1 MRNMM
6 VWTFQLRTS
15 NVKKLPIGLVV
26 VGALILALFAVL
38 PAFGAGAVS
47 FIDPDAFEESDQYA
61 LKDPV
66 GAPDEQKWARQGGFI
81 GLMYEDAS
89 LDRPV
94 RRVLIPYLDT
104 TPIGRAAVEAHSAVI
119 KIKTEALT
127 ANDYVMIGTMGES
140 SVHKVLKVT
149 PSTDT
154 VSGITVDDVTLDRPF
169 YESSSDQ
176 EVHKIKPEVI
186 DTASVV
192 VDWQNDYSLYASA
205 IELSYVELLL
215 AGDVAYR
222 GGLTIYRGNNYVAGS
237 DIANTYGGAILHDE
251 DSRRLAQRLTGRG
264 FSSNSRT
271 NSDDVLIVRIT
282 ATGTGGMITG
292 ADYYAGNKTYTVDSV
307 RNERVEFRSIGAA
320 SDNPLNISVG
330 PPNDESNDKVYLA
343 AWFEERNDTG
353 AAVSVRSQAY
363 QADTTLVL
371 RETLPDSGKFA
382 LKIGAVRHGENNADQ
397 TQLSMP
403 VTNAAD
409 GIPKLPVNPRDVVTM
424 STADSI
430 GTISVESSGPTFTGF
445 SPSHN
450 SYGRDDR
457 PRVSAQVADTES
469 GLASKNIHVLFLIEE
484 EGQADR
490 GLVYTPSESGDVD
503 EISGGFQVS
512 SRLSGADSPTKDA
525 TVSWWL
531 MATDNVGNVGFSDR
545 MTTADGSP
553 DTCAETSADIGDT
566 PAARTNFIAALEGN
580 GCDPYVVH
588 VDRAAPKFLR
598 AETGRYWDSALFT
611 NRSADKTE
619 YRVAKADKSSVMA
632 VFDSHLDATSVSAED
647 FEVGGST
654 PADISVH
661 NVKVRDDVF
670 TMIPD
675 PDDATMMIEDEASGD
690 GNSAIAGDSVQD
702 VGEDR
707 GYVFL
712 RLRSDL
718 EANATPEV
726 DLVGEVL
733 DLAGNEQG
741 AGEAAKALD
750 RIAPTLTVT
759 AGEGDR
765 PVTNDMINLTI
776 ASDENVGAPSVTFR
790 KLMSKT
796 VEGKTTQAL
805 GRANEGYVVVK
816 FVSATEYRATIAS
829 GGDNGLYTV
838 VVEATDS
845 TGGNMGRAGDAT
857 EPSDDN
863 PAPIQ
868 VGDAT
873 DAILFERDDSVPNPD
888 VDPTVDGAQDKFR
901 TEDPNTLIHI
911 DFSAEANEYDDQKG
925 TDPDDEATFNK
936 RIGDDL
942 DTHDGVIILSATLDG
957 VDILDSL
964 QANEASNVFVYKAS
978 GLAIGEHKLEVAAQD
993 AAGNRHSTPR
1003 DATITIE
1010 ERKPFSLK
1018 LKPGWNL
1025 VSIPGDPANPD
1036 INAVIPMDRADITA
1050 ALAYD
1055 PSAPGQ
1061 WLRATRGADG
1071 MFEGSLKN
1079 IVSKR
1084 AYWIE
1089 TSSFISLK
1097 VNIPKPPTGQA
1108 RIKPTIPIV
1117 KGWNIVPILD
1127 VDGDFELSFPEGKNY
1142 FSGLMA
1148 GGVAIEIEIDTF
1160 DTITN
1165 RWESVAPEDVE
1176 IGKGY
1181 WVHSSGAGVIV
1192 P

>member
-1 MRNMM
+1 MRNVMI
-6 VWTFQLRTS
+6 WTFLFRPS
-15 NVKKLPIGLVV
+15 NVRNLHIGLVV
-26 VGALILALFAVL
+26 IGALALELFAVL
-38 PAFGAGAVS
+38 PAFGAGVVS
-47 FIDPDAFEESDQYA
+47 FIDPDAFDEFDQGA
-61 LKDPV
+61 LKNPTV
-66 GAPDEQKWARQGGFI
+66 APDEQKWAGQGGFI

-104 TPIGRAAVEAHSAVI
+104 TFAGSAEIEAHSATIRVNRSLNG
-119 KIKTEALT
+119 TNVDSLAV
-127 ANDYVMIGTMGES
+127 NDYVMIVEPGMIGEH
-140 SVHKVLKVT
+140 SVRKALKVT
-149 PSTDT
+149 SSTDENMNM
-154 VSGITVDDVTLDRPF
+154 VDEVTLDRPF
-169 YESSSDQ
+169 YKSGSSQ
-176 EVHKIKPEVI
+176 HVHKIKPEVV

-192 VDWQNDYSLYASA
+192 ADWQNDYGLYASA
-205 IELSYVELLL
+205 IELSNVELLI
-215 AGDVAYR
+215 ARDVVYR
-222 GGLTIYRGNNYVAGS
+222 NGLTIYTGTNDVVKSA
-237 DIANTYGGAILHDE
+237 IATTYGGTTPND
-251 DSRRLAQRLTGRG
+251 DRGRPAQRLTGRG
-264 FSSNSRT
+264 FSSNNRT
-271 NSDDVLIVRIT
+271 NSDDALIVRVT
-282 ATGTGGMITG
+282 QTGTGGMVTG
-292 ADYYAGNKTYTVDSV
+292 ADYYTGSITDTVDHV
-307 RNERVEFRSIGAA
+307 RNERVEFRVSGATET
-320 SDNPLNISVG
+320 NPLNINS
-330 PPNDESNDKVYLA
+330 PPDQIYLA

-363 QADTTLVL
+363 QTDTTLVL
-371 RETLPDSGKFA
+371 RETLPDSGMFA
-382 LKIGAVRHGENNADQ
+382 LKIGAVRYGVDNADQ

-403 VTNAAD
+403 VTNSED
-409 GIPKLPVNPRDVVTM
+409 GVPRLPVNPRDVVTM

-430 GTISVESSGPTFTGF
+430 GTIRVESSGPTFASF

-469 GLASKNIHVLFLIEE
+469 GLTSKNIHVLFLIEE

-512 SRLSGADSPTKDA
+512 NRLSGSDSPTKDA

-545 MTTADGSP
+545 MNIADGSP

-566 PAARTNFIAALEGN
+566 ASDRTRFIAALEGK

-598 AETGRYWDSALFT
+598 AETGRYWDSALLT

-619 YRVAKADKSSVMA
+619 YRVAKADKSSVMV
-632 VFDSHLDATSVSAED
+632 VFDSYLDATSISAED
-647 FEVGGST
+647 FEVDGST
-654 PADISVH
+654 PADTSVH

-718 EANATPEV
+718 AANATPAVE
-726 DLVGEVL
+726 LVGEVL
-733 DLAGNEQG
+733 DLAGNERD
-741 AGEAAKALD
+741 AGKDDAAPD

-759 AGEGDR
+759 ADEGDR

-838 VVEATDS
+838 VVEAADS

-857 EPSDDN
+857 EPLDDN
-863 PAPIQ
+863 PAPVQ

-873 DAILFERDDSVPNPD
+873 DAILFERDDSVPNLD

-925 TDPDDEATFNK
+925 TDPDDEATLNK

-942 DTHDGVIILSATLDG
+942 DTHEGVTILSATLDG
-957 VDILDSL
+957 VDILESL

-978 GLAIGEHKLEVAAQD
+978 GLAIGEHNLEVAAQD
-993 AAGNRHSTPR
+993 AADNRHSTPK

-1025 VSIPGDPANPD
+1025 VSIPGDPADPSID
-1036 INAVIPMDRADITA
+1036 AVIPMDRADITA

-1079 IVSKR
+1079 IVSTR

-1089 TSSFISLK
+1089 TSSFVSLK

-1127 VDGDFELSFPEGKNY
+1127 VDGDFDLSFPEGKNY
-1142 FSGLMA
+1142 FSGLTA
-1148 GGVAIEIEIDTF
+1148 GGVAIEIDTF
-1160 DTITN
+1160 NTITN

-1181 WVHSSGAGVIV
+1181 WVHSSGAGAIV

>member
-1 MRNMM
+1 MRS
-6 VWTFQLRTS
+6 LR
-15 NVKKLPIGLVV
+15 IGLVV
-26 VGALILALFAVL
+26 IGALVLAPLAIS
-38 PAFGAGAVS
+38 PASGAGVVS
-47 FIDPDAFEESDQYA
+47 FIDPDAFDESIPGD

-81 GLMYEDAS
+81 GLMYEDSS

-104 TPIGRAAVEAHSAVI
+104 TFAGSADIEAHSDTIRVNRSLNGTTADSLAV
-119 KIKTEALT
+119 
-127 ANDYVMIGTMGES
+127 NDYVMIGEH
-140 SVHKVLKVT
+140 SVRKVLKAT
-149 PSTDT
+149 PSTD
-154 VSGITVDDVTLDRPF
+154 TVDDVTLDRPF
-169 YESSSDQ
+169 YKSGSTQ
-176 EVHKIKPEVI
+176 GVHKIKPEV
-186 DTASVV
+186 AAAPG
-192 VDWQNDYSLYASA
+192 VDWQTDYGLYASA
-205 IELSYVELLL
+205 IDLMP
-215 AGDVAYR
+215 DVFPEVVYR
-222 GGLTIYRGNNYVAGS
+222 GGLTVYRGNNSLVDS
-237 DIANTYGGAILHDE
+237 DIANTYGGAATD
-251 DSRRLAQRLTGRG
+251 DDDQRRLAQRLTGRG
-264 FSSNSRT
+264 SSSANRT
-271 NSDDVLIVRIT
+271 NSDDALIVRVT
-282 ATGTGGMITG
+282 RTGSQGIVTG
-292 ADYYAGNKTYTVDSV
+292 ADYYTGSPTITYTVDHV
-307 RNERVEFRSIGAA
+307 RNEQVEFRV
-320 SDNPLNISVG
+320 SDATDPDNNPLNITDYRV
-330 PPNDESNDKVYLA
+330 DKVYLA

-353 AAVSVRSQAY
+353 SAVSVRSQAY

-382 LKIGAVRHGENNADQ
+382 LKIRAVRYGADNADQ

-403 VTNAAD
+403 VVNAED
-409 GIPKLPVNPRDVVTM
+409 EVPKLPVNPHDVVAM
-424 STADSI
+424 SSADSI
-430 GTISVESSGPTFTGF
+430 ATISVESSAPTFAGF

-450 SYGRDDR
+450 TYGRDDR
-457 PRVSAQVADTES
+457 PRVSAQVTDTES
-469 GLASKNIHVLFLIEE
+469 GLTLKNIHVLFLIEE

-503 EISGGFQVS
+503 EISGGFRVS
-512 SRLSGADSPTKDA
+512 SRLSGSDSPTKDA

-531 MATDNVGNVGFSDR
+531 MAIDNVGNVGFSDR
-545 MTTADGSP
+545 VTTADGAP
-553 DTCAETSADIGDT
+553 DTCMETSAAIGDT
-566 PAARTNFIAALEGN
+566 PADWTRFIATLEGN

-588 VDRAAPKFLR
+588 MDRTTPKLLR
-598 AETGRYWDSALFT
+598 AETGRHWDSALDT

-619 YRVAKADKSSVMA
+619 YRVSKADKSSVLV
-632 VFDSHLDATSVSAED
+632 VFDEHLDASRVSAED
-647 FEVGGST
+647 FEVNGSR
-654 PADISVH
+654 ARGAMAY
-661 NVKVRDDVF
+661 NVKVRDDAF

-675 PDDATMMIEDEASGD
+675 PDDATMMIKDEASGD
-690 GNSAIAGDSVQD
+690 GNSAIAGDSVRD
-702 VGEDR
+702 VGEER

-718 EANATPEV
+718 AANATPEV
-726 DLVGEVL
+726 ELVGEVL
-733 DLAGNEQG
+733 DLAGNERDEG
-741 AGEAAKALD
+741 KDDATLD

-759 AGEGDR
+759 TDQGER
-765 PVTNDMINLTI
+765 PVTNDTINLTI
-776 ASDENVGAPSVTFR
+776 TSDENIGAPSVTFR
-790 KLMSKT
+790 KVMSKT
-796 VEGKTTQAL
+796 VDGKTTQAL

-816 FVSATEYRATIAS
+816 FVSATEYRATIS
-829 GGDNGLYTV
+829 SRGDNGLYTV
-838 VVEATDS
+838 VVEATDAA
-845 TGGNMGRAGDAT
+845 GGNMGRAGDAT

-888 VDPTVDGAQDKFR
+888 VDPTVDGAQDRFR

-925 TDPDDEATFNK
+925 TDPNDEATFNK

-942 DTHDGVIILSATLDG
+942 DTHAGVTILSATLDG
-957 VDILDSL
+957 VDISNSL

-978 GLAIGEHKLEVAAQD
+978 GLAIGDHKLEVAAQD

-1010 ERKPFSLK
+1010 ERKPFSLE

-1025 VSIPGDPANPD
+1025 VSIPGDPADPSID
-1036 INAVIPMDRADITA
+1036 AVIPMDRADITA
-1050 ALAYD
+1050 ALAYE
-1055 PSAPGQ
+1055 PSAPGR

-1079 IVSKR
+1079 IVSTR

-1089 TSSFISLK
+1089 TSSFVSLK

-1127 VDGDFELSFPEGKNY
+1127 VDGDFELSFLEGENY
-1142 FSGLMA
+1142 FSGLTA
-1148 GGVAIEIEIDTF
+1148 GGVAIEIDTF
-1160 DTITN
+1160 NTITN
-1165 RWESVAPEDVE
+1165 RWESVAPKDVE

>member
-1 MRNMM
+1 MRN
-6 VWTFQLRTS
+6 LG
-15 NVKKLPIGLVV
+15 IGLVV
-26 VGALILALFAVL
+26 IGALVLALFAISS
-38 PAFGAGAVS
+38 ASGAGVAS
-47 FIDPDAFEESDQYA
+47 FIDPDAFDESIPGD

-66 GAPDEQKWARQGGFI
+66 GAPEEQKWARQGGFI
-81 GLMYEDAS
+81 GLMYEDSS

-94 RRVLIPYLDT
+94 RRVLIPYVDT
-104 TPIGRAAVEAHSAVI
+104 TFAGSTDIEAHSA
-119 KIKTEALT
+119 KIRIDKISAETDSLAP
-127 ANDYVMIGTMGES
+127 NDYVMIGEH
-140 SVHKVLKVT
+140 SVRKVLKVAAFT
-149 PSTDT
+149 NTM
-154 VSGITVDDVTLDRPF
+154 DDVALDRPF
-169 YESSSDQ
+169 YKSGSMQS
-176 EVHKIKPEVI
+176 VHKINPEVI
-186 DTASVV
+186 AASG
-192 VDWQNDYSLYASA
+192 VDWPDDYGLYASA
-205 IELSYVELLL
+205 VELSEYELLL
-215 AGDVAYR
+215 AGIVAYR
-222 GGLTIYRGNNYVAGS
+222 GGLTIYRGNNYVVDS
-237 DIANTYGGAILHDE
+237 DIANTYGAAPDDDDG
-251 DSRRLAQRLTGRG
+251 RRLARRLTGREG
-264 FSSNSRT
+264 SSSPNRT
-271 NSDDVLIVRIT
+271 DSEDALIVRVAQT
-282 ATGTGGMITG
+282 ETGGMITG
-292 ADYYAGNKTYTVDSV
+292 ADYYTGSPTITYAVEHV
-307 RNERVEFRSIGAA
+307 RNERVEFRVNPLHDNPSQ
-320 SDNPLNISVG
+320 NPLNIVG
-330 PPNDESNDKVYLA
+330 RYQTGLDKFTIDKVYLA

-353 AAVSVRSQAY
+353 AAVAVRSQAY
-363 QADTTLVL
+363 QTDTTLVL

-382 LKIGAVRHGENNADQ
+382 LKVGAVGYGTDSADQ
-397 TQLSMP
+397 TQFSMP
-403 VTNAAD
+403 VTDAED
-409 GIPKLPVNPRDVVTM
+409 GVPKLPVNPRDVVAM

-430 GTISVESSGPTFTGF
+430 ATISVESSAPTFTGF

-490 GLVYTPSESGDVD
+490 GLVYTPSDSGDVD
-503 EISGGFQVS
+503 EISGGFRVS
-512 SRLSGADSPTKDA
+512 NRLSGADSPIKDA
-525 TVSWWL
+525 TISWWL

-545 MTTADGSP
+545 MTIADGAS
-553 DTCAETSADIGDT
+553 DICAETSADIGDT
-566 PAARTNFIAALEGN
+566 PAARTRFIAALEGN

-588 VDRAAPKFLR
+588 VDRTAPKLLR
-598 AETGRYWDSALFT
+598 AETGRYWDSALPT

-619 YRVAKADKSSVMA
+619 YRVSEADKSSVLV
-632 VFDSHLDATSVSAED
+632 VFDSHLDASSVSVED
-647 FEVGGST
+647 FEVNGST
-654 PADISVH
+654 PADTSVY

-718 EANATPEV
+718 APNATPEV
-726 DLVGEVL
+726 ELVGEVL
-733 DLAGNEQG
+733 DLAGNERD
-741 AGEAAKALD
+741 AGKDDAALD

-759 AGEGDR
+759 ADQGDR

-776 ASDENVGAPSVTFR
+776 ISDENIGAPSVTFR
-790 KLMSKT
+790 KVMSKT
-796 VEGKTTQAL
+796 VAGKTTQTL

-816 FVSATEYRATIAS
+816 FISATEYRATIAG
-829 GGDNGLYTV
+829 GGDEGLYTV
-838 VVEATDS
+838 VVEATDAA
-845 TGGNMGRAGDAT
+845 GGNVGRAGDAT
-857 EPSDDN
+857 KPSDDN

-936 RIGDDL
+936 RVGDDL
-942 DTHDGVIILSATLDG
+942 DTHGGVTILSATLDG

-978 GLAIGEHKLEVAAQD
+978 GLAIGDHKLEVAAQD

-1003 DATITIE
+1003 NATITIE

-1025 VSIPGDPANPD
+1025 VSIPGEPADPD
-1036 INAVIPMDRADITA
+1036 INAVIPMDRADIAA
-1050 ALAYD
+1050 ALAYE
-1055 PSAPGQ
+1055 PSAPGR
-1061 WLRATRGADG
+1061 WLRATRGSDG

-1079 IVSKR
+1079 IVSTR

-1089 TSSFISLK
+1089 TSSFVSLK

-1142 FSGLMA
+1142 FSGLTA
-1148 GGVAIEIEIDTF
+1148 SGVAIEIDTF
-1160 DTITN
+1160 NTITS